1 MNEQEKKHFNVF
13 QPEGGTVNILGDVN
27 RKFEF
32 IGTIEGDSM
41 EDVYRKCQNDFS
53 DEYDRLHR
61 RSLCIGDLIQ
71 DNGTDIFHMVEGV
84 GFRRLTDTEVVTVI
98 INLLTGEE
106 RPTPNM
112 IETITLKKK
121 DLVVEAISKNGNV
134 IVSMSS
140 NKFLISRVNFNK
152 LISSEITGVLTN
164 VEGYDL
170 QMFKT
175 LKF

>member
-32 IGTIEGDSM
+32 
-41 EDVYRKCQNDFS
+41 
-53 DEYDRLHR
+53 
-61 RSLCIGDLIQ
+61 
-71 DNGTDIFHMVEGV
+71 
-84 GFRRLTDTEVVTVI
+84 
-98 INLLTGEE
+98 
-106 RPTPNM
+106 